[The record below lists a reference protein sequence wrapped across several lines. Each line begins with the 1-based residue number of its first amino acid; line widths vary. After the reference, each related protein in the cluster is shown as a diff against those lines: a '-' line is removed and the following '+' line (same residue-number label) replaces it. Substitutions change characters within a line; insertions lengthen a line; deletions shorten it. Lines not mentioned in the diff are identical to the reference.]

1 MGLSKRQAVPADLS
15 EALIHVFVR
24 ARRLAIQNPINNG
37 RPVFVFLS
45 LILLER
51 VIVIALV
58 HVIY

>member
-1 MGLSKRQAVPADLS
+1 MGLPKGQAVPADLS
-15 EALIHVFVR
+15 EALIHVFVQ

-37 RPVFVFLS
+37 PVFVFLS

-51 VIVIALV
+51 VIVIGLV